1 MACKCY
7 YVTHHKIKL
16 LLSPTCSVNSK
27 QRTIADQE
35 RIVFA
40 INDISPT
47 RRWSLFI
54 LAFETASGWRF
65 AKFPPRH
72 LLHPTPISVSLS
84 PLPSSPSS
92 ARAPAFFQAYISTP
106 RARRVIKRFISV
118 FCKICGATACEWR
131 GERCRG
137 KADNEAC
144 CVGAKKVSGR
154 CIIVFNLGPMP
165 SILGFLLSNPSP
177 PFHVVSLPLLAQPV
191 RETSSERLFFNMVK
205 SGGRDIAWPGK
216 NVHSS
221 VENWRRILKK
231 ACLPLENAR
240 WDTMWYCCL
249 IDWPDTRSVLL
260 IINDYFR
267 TNALSLVRVLYE
279 YRWIVY
285 RESER

>member
-1 MACKCY
+1 MFGLQILLRY
-7 YVTHHKIKL
+7 HHHTL
-16 LLSPTCSVNSK
+16 QTSTLSNHSLQPNNR

-72 LLHPTPISVSLS
+72 LLHPAPISVSLS
-84 PLPSSPSS
+84 PFPPHPPSS

-137 KADNEAC
+137 KADNEAR

-154 CIIVFNLGPMP
+154 CIIAFNLGPMP
-165 SILGFLLSNPSP
+165 SIQGFLLSNP
-177 PFHVVSLPLLAQPV
+177 LAAH
-191 RETSSERLFFNMVK
+191 RFTWASLFFLFWL
-205 SGGRDIAWPGK
+205 GRTG
-216 NVHSS
+216 
-221 VENWRRILKK
+221 
-231 ACLPLENAR
+231 
-240 WDTMWYCCL
+240 
-249 IDWPDTRSVLL
+249 
-260 IINDYFR
+260 
-267 TNALSLVRVLYE
+267 
-279 YRWIVY
+279 
-285 RESER
+285 